1 MSLTS
6 AIEIGRSAL
15 AASQLGL
22 QIAGNNI
29 ANAGTA
35 GYSRQ
40 VGYMQPLSGDYPGNR
55 LSVGRGVTIADVRRQ
70 VDNALQSRLWKGTS
84 DDAAAQQSLGIL
96 SQIETTLGELT
107 GNDLST
113 QLSAFFNSWSE
124 RANLSK
130 SSSVVVQQGAQLAE
144 FVRGIRSD
152 LQDQKTQLDND
163 LNALTTKANDLLTN
177 VAGLNKAISQSEG
190 GGTTANSL
198 RDQRDMAITELS
210 KLMDVSTQE
219 RPGGMVDVFVG
230 STPVILGGDSRGL
243 VVDRQTTNGV
253 TSVSIRTVASPETVP
268 VTSGKIGATLSA
280 RNGDIDTTIQNLDDI
295 TAQVIFQTNRIHSQ
309 SSNKNGLTSLLGTLA
324 IPSVDHTVPFNDPAN
339 TTFSQLPFK
348 AVNGGFYINVKQAST
363 GAVNSVRIDVDLDGI
378 TATGTTG
385 TANDATPE
393 SIRATLDAV
402 PGIDATWDA
411 QGRLQLN
418 AQAGFEYTL
427 SDDSSGVLAV
437 MGVNT
442 FFSGSNAG
450 DIAVRSDLKT
460 TPDMLQIGRTQNGK
474 FVENAGALLA
484 AGLKDAKISAL
495 GDRSITNAWI
505 DSVNALATRTSGAQ
519 TAATSAAAVKG
530 SLEAQRATLSGV
542 SIDEES
548 INLMNYQRQYQGAAR
563 VIDVANKLLD
573 SLMQLV

>member
-84 DDAAAQQSLGIL
+84 DDAAAQQSLSIL

-113 QLSAFFNSWSE
+113 QMSAFFNSWSE

-163 LNALTTKANDLLTN
+163 LNALTSRANDLLTSI
-177 VAGLNKAISQSEG
+177 AGLNKAISQSEG

-210 KLMDVSTQE
+210 KLMDVSTQD

-243 VVDRQTTNGV
+243 VVDRQTTNGI
-253 TSVSIRTVASPETVP
+253 TSVSIRTIASPETVP
-268 VTSGKIGATLSA
+268 ISSGKIGATLVG
-280 RNGDIDTTIQNLDDI
+280 RNGDIDATIQSLDDI

-309 SSNKNGLTSLLGTLA
+309 SSNKNGLTSLLGTQTISSA
-324 IPSVDHTVPFNDPAN
+324 DHAVAFNDPAN
-339 TTFSQLPFK
+339 TTFGQLPFK

-378 TATGTTG
+378 TAAGTTG

-393 SIRATLDAV
+393 SIRAALDAV
-402 PGIDATWDA
+402 PGIDATWDP
-411 QGRLQLN
+411 QGRLQLT

-437 MGVNT
+437 MGVNA

-460 TPDMLQIGRTQNGK
+460 SPDMLQIGRTQSGK
-474 FVENAGALLA
+474 FVENAGALLV
-484 AGLKDAKISAL
+484 AGLKDTKITAL
-495 GDRSITNAWI
+495 GERSITNAWI
-505 DSVNALATRTSGAQ
+505 DSVNGLATRTSGAQ
-519 TAATSAAAVKG
+519 TFATSAAAVKG

>member
-177 VAGLNKAISQSEG
+177 IAGLNKAISQSEG

-268 VTSGKIGATLSA
+268 VTSGKIGATQSA